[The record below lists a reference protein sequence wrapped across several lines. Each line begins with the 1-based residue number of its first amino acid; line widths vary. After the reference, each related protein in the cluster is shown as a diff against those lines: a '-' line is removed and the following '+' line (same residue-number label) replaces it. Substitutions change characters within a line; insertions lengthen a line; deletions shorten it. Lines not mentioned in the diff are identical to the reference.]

1 MIMAILERLGVI
13 KHRLVR
19 DHFLVQKDDLYKVFE
34 ESHLRKLLER
44 YQVDCIFDVGADH
57 GQYVEMVRKMVGYPG
72 LIISFEPNPD
82 SYAVLREK
90 AARDPKW
97 VVENLA
103 LSAADG
109 SQNFNIMSASQFSSL
124 GTPRHAEVS
133 LFAESNRISRSV
145 NVRTETLT
153 TAFERLQ
160 REHNFARPFLKLDT
174 QGFDVEIVR
183 HGRAVLA
190 NFVGLQS
197 ELAIKRI
204 YEESIDFREAITS
217 YEELG
222 FVLSALVPNN
232 EGHFPLLIE
241 TDCIMVRKE
250 LI

>member
-1 MIMAILERLGVI
+1 MIRAILERLGVI
-13 KHRLVR
+13 KYRLVR
-19 DHFLVQKDDLYKVFE
+19 DNYLVHKDELYKVWE
-34 ESHLRKLLER
+34 EAHLRKLLER
-44 YQVDCIFDVGADH
+44 YQVDCIFDVGADL
-57 GQYVEMVRKMVGYPG
+57 GQYAEMLRKMVGYRG

-82 SYAVLREK
+82 TYAVLREK
-90 AARDPKW
+90 AIRDPKW

-103 LSAADG
+103 LAAADG
-109 SQNFNIMSASQFSSL
+109 SQIFNIMSGSQFSSL
-124 GTPRHAEVS
+124 CTPRHAEVN
-133 LFAESNRISRSV
+133 LFAQSNRISRSV

-204 YEESIDFREAITS
+204 YEEAIDFREAITS

-222 FVLSALVPNN
+222 FVLSAFVPNN
-232 EGHFPLLIE
+232 QGHFPLLVE